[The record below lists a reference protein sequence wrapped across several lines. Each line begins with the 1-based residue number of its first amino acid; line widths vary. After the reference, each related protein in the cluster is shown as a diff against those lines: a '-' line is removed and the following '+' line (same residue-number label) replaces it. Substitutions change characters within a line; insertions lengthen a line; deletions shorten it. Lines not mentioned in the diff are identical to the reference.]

1 MTRRRPCLSL
11 PALALAVLCQTSAA
25 AQPEL
30 HHQDQ
35 PEGSPI
41 LAYYDFEEPTPS
53 GPTPTGYARRAAPA
67 STSRR
72 RSGLA
77 TSPRSGSCG
86 RRSTAAWSSKSWRRD
101 EG

>member
-11 PALALAVLCQTSAA
+11 PALALAVLCQTSSA

-53 GPTPTGYARRAAPA
+53 GPDTYWLRAQSGAGVDLSAAFRAGDVAAERELREAIYGRLELEELAP
-67 STSRR
+67 R
-72 RSGLA
+72 
-77 TSPRSGSCG
+77 
-86 RRSTAAWSSKSWRRD
+86 
-101 EG
+101 